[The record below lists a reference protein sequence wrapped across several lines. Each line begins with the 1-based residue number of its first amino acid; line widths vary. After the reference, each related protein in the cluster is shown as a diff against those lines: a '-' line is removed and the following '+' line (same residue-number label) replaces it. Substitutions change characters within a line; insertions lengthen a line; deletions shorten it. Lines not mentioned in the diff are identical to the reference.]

1 MKYLIVNVDDLGGSR
16 GVNRGILETLLSRG
30 AVTGCSPG
38 RRPGEVYAFDCCRS
52 CGLKR
57 IPLLGKGGVDAPSR
71 NIPVP
76 LKGADGVVRSN
87 SKTILLNEPPRLR
100 PLRWLRDIF
109 LKAQPPLLCQ
119 GGEFRFTPQLR
130 QQSNGPTGLHTVAA
144 PRLRSDA
151 LRASFWTARV

>member
-16 GVNRGILETLLSRG
+16 GINRGILEAHRRSPIEYRGEGASLLSRR
-30 AVTGCSPG
+30 AARVCSKG

-57 IPLLGKGGVDAPSR
+57 IPLGKGGVEAPSI

-87 SKTILLNEPPRLR
+87 L
-100 PLRWLRDIF
+100 
-109 LKAQPPLLCQ
+109 
-119 GGEFRFTPQLR
+119 
-130 QQSNGPTGLHTVAA
+130 
-144 PRLRSDA
+144 
-151 LRASFWTARV
+151 

>member
-71 NIPVP
+71 NIPVT
-76 LKGADGVVRSN
+76 LKVADGVVRSN
-87 SKTILLNEPPRLR
+87 SKTILLNEPPCRR

-119 GGEFRFTPQLR
+119 GGEFASSHNFGNNQMAQRGYIRLPLRGFDRMRFAR
-130 QQSNGPTGLHTVAA
+130 HFGQQ
-144 PRLRSDA
+144 
-151 LRASFWTARV
+151 